1 MYYINRWTT
10 ISLGV
15 IVICS
20 VVSVVFRV
28 SGEDHWWVCLELKWV
43 NLSEQRERANKQV
56 VLLLQLVKETVK

>member
-1 MYYINRWTT
+1 MDDNKFR
-10 ISLGV
+10 SNSN
-15 IVICS
+15 S